1 MAGFLNSK
9 DIFALK
15 LSSKSLY
22 SHIDEDTM
30 CMKHLLRSV
39 ISEKNKEIF
48 NSKKSD
54 IRLEFEIND
63 LEIEKLINE

>member
-63 LEIEKLINE
+63 SEIEKLINE